1 VADRDIAADRLAELK
16 KARDDLA
23 RFLMVYKFGLDEIMT
38 KITILKEEFTYIH
51 EYSPIEHVTSRLK
64 SPESILAKAQRKG
77 APPTLEGIRKAVSDI
92 AGVRVTCSFISDTYR
107 VADLLSSQADVTVL
121 EVEDYIANPKP
132 NGYKSLHLLVQ
143 IPVYMSDRVEHV
155 PVEVQIRTIAMDFWA
170 SLEHKI
176 YYKYNRAVPPTL
188 LQELKEAA
196 EVASR
201 LDVKMEQLHEEV
213 HRAAGRAPGEPPESP
228 PLELPLSDPLVQALL
243 APPPSTSD

>member
-1 VADRDIAADRLAELK
+1 MSQERVEQIAELK
-16 KARDDLA
+16 KVRDDLA

-38 KITILKEEFTYIH
+38 KITILKEEFEYIH
-51 EYSPIEHVTSRLK
+51 DYSPIEHVRSRLK

-77 APPTLEGIRKAVSDI
+77 APPTLEGIRKAVPDI

-107 VADLLSSQADVTVL
+107 VADLLGSQADVTTL

-143 IPVYMSDRVEHV
+143 IPVFMSDRVEQV

-176 YYKYNRAVPPTL
+176 YYKYDRVVPPAL
-188 LQELKEAA
+188 LDELKEAA

-213 HRAAGRAPGEPPESP
+213 QRHAVAAGMAEPAPGPRD
-228 PLELPLSDPLVQALL
+228 LPLSDAWVQALL
-243 APPPSTSD
+243 PGPTG